1 MHQRWPSYS
10 CDSSRTCGG
19 VFADDR
25 KMGGGAGVTKEHV
38 KAVVLLFVIIAGNAV
53 IFGEIIK
60 WVFQIGK

>member
-1 MHQRWPSYS
+1 
-10 CDSSRTCGG
+10 
-19 VFADDR
+19 
-25 KMGGGAGVTKEHV
+25 MGGGAGVTKEHV